1 MRGSAKKHGPGHI
14 YAFGS
19 ALDSHFGWPDGFAV
33 VRRDL
38 QSFRK
43 ICSRWD
49 EFAVVQRDL
58 RSFRKICSRSANF
71 VGTQDHNH
79 PTRNALKEA
88 RQKKLPREKT
98 AAEKFCSGFLINPFI
113 ADAPHRQEMLINRKA
128 GLTDFL
134 ADVADM

>member
-1 MRGSAKKHGPGHI
+1 MKMQA
-14 YAFGS
+14 
-19 ALDSHFGWPDGFAV
+19 GFDLWSFKQICGRSQEFV
-33 VRRDL
+33 VVQTDL
-38 QSFRK
+38 QSFK
-43 ICSRWD
+43 
-49 EFAVVQRDL
+49 E
-58 RSFRKICSRSANF
+58 ICSRSANF

-98 AAEKFCSGFLINPFI
+98 AAEGFYSGFLINPFI